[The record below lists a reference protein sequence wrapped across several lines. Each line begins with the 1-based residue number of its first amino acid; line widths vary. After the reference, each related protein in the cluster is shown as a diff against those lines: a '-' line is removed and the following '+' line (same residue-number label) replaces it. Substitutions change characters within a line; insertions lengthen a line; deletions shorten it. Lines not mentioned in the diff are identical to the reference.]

1 MLETIVGT
9 VIGDLPNVVVPPPAF
24 VEPAGD
30 AVREPAEHLRS
41 LMLRMGREV
50 HAGATA
56 GQARSWL
63 MDARRPDNE
72 IARFGASLR
81 RAEEG
86 TRLNPR
92 VRPVEGAMARL
103 PLRSGLET
111 LEVST
116 ALLRTLCRSLTELD
130 RERGGREPV
139 FTGRLA
145 VGIDELFA
153 DMADV
158 AGSFGG
164 LIAAQVTEGAD
175 RAEARLEEA
184 LRRGRA
190 ERDRIA
196 VVLRAE
202 TEQRWDSRDLYGA
215 LLVDID
221 RLLDELDLEKHSLW
235 LSEQLDA
242 AAPRPPVLS
251 DRIRRHARAVAARLR
266 SEPAGG
272 TIHDRRGDEVALA
285 VAGSMAPRLP
295 TAAGNPGR
303 RGVGRRRTVAQVRSP
318 APAHAHSTDNWPA
331 PRPQHAEPPVR
342 DGRTARGHGASIP
355 DARATSNLA
364 AQLQFAPHG
373 RPVNRP
379 EAAASPAP
387 CVAGPAT
394 GRRHGHRGPVP
405 LRRLDAPLLG
415 EDGRCAPR
423 GTASLPWPRC
433 RPDAPPDGRPFTA
446 RRTTGSQGRRRPP
459 PAMRPKEG
467 HSCEP
472 V

>member
-1 MLETIVGT
+1 MVTVVAGVLIAVGFAEPIGLTWWSLGLIVLASLVIGHFIRVDAFVAEVAISAMLVLAVPASGEALDRVLETIVGA

-175 RAEARLEEA
+175 RAEARLKEA

-235 LSEQLDA
+235 LSEQLVA

-266 SEPAGG
+266 REPAGG

-303 RGVGRRRTVAQVRSP
+303 RGRR
-318 APAHAHSTDNWPA
+318 
-331 PRPQHAEPPVR
+331 
-342 DGRTARGHGASIP
+342 
-355 DARATSNLA
+355 
-364 AQLQFAPHG
+364 
-373 RPVNRP
+373 
-379 EAAASPAP
+379 
-387 CVAGPAT
+387 
-394 GRRHGHRGPVP
+394 
-405 LRRLDAPLLG
+405 
-415 EDGRCAPR
+415 
-423 GTASLPWPRC
+423 
-433 RPDAPPDGRPFTA
+433 
-446 RRTTGSQGRRRPP
+446 
-459 PAMRPKEG
+459 
-467 HSCEP
+467 
-472 V
+472 